1 MLNKALIFLSFL
13 ILVVAIPFTV
23 YLSDVTEVKAENKV
37 AYQLPYPGILPDHP
51 LYFLKALRDR
61 LHLFFNRSL
70 QKKTEIYLLY
80 SDKRVASAQILIEK
94 GKEKMAL
101 DTLAK
106 GEKYFFEIPFLM
118 EQAKKQGQSFPKEL
132 IEKIKTANEK
142 HAEVIDDFFKKVSQ
156 GQNVYL
162 LEIKKINDEIKKKLT
177 SF

>member
-13 ILVVAIPFTV
+13 ILVVAIPLTV
-23 YLSDVTEVKAENKV
+23 YLSEVVEVKAENKV

-70 QKKTEIYLLY
+70 QKKAEIYLLY
-80 SDKRVASAQILIEK
+80 SDKRAASAQILLEK

-106 GEKYFFEIPFLM
+106 GEKYFFEIPFLI
-118 EQAKKQGQSFPKEL
+118 EQAKKQGQSFPK
-132 IEKIKTANEK
+132 N
-142 HAEVIDDFFKKVSQ
+142 
-156 GQNVYL
+156 
-162 LEIKKINDEIKKKLT
+162 
-177 SF
+177 